1 MLTTRY
7 TGLRKL
13 LVQCKCSGQEDDS
26 YASFEQV
33 WMRPEEECLP
43 EWKFAQHFAATCLST
58 TTIATLVEGCKPS
71 ELGGANEL
79 DSGLVDLLLFQFYA

>member
-13 LVQCKCSGQEDDS
+13 LVQCKCSRQSNDS
-26 YASFEQV
+26 YTSFEQV
-33 WMRPEEECLP
+33 WMRPEEERLP

-71 ELGGANEL
+71 ELGEASES
-79 DSGLVDLLLFQFYA
+79 DSGLVDILLSQLYA